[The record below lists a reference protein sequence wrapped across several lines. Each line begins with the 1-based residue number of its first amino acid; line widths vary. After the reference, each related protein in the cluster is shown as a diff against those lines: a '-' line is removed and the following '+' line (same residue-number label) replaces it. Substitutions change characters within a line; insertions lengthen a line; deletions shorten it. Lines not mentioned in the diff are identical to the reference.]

1 MQEVFFMHEYP
12 IEGVQDGTLRA
23 EKDGLYW
30 KIDASC
36 TRDWDHPIRLLAET
50 DGVRVSLGVPQP
62 EGEKLRLQCR
72 LSARS
77 CPLSD
82 STRVRTD
89 QQPEQTLLPFEPE
102 KPFDHISDFSVLQV
116 VEQDGKPY
124 WTQLQQPDTAE
135 DDG

>member
-1 MQEVFFMHEYP
+1 MN
-12 IEGVQDGTLRA
+12 
-23 EKDGLYW
+23 
-30 KIDASC
+30 
-36 TRDWDHPIRLLAET
+36 
-50 DGVRVSLGVPQP
+50 LGVPQP

-82 STRVRTD
+82 NTRVRTD
-89 QQPEQTLLPFEPE
+89 QQPKQTLLPFEPE

-124 WTQLQQPDTAE
+124 WTQPQQPDTAE

>member
-12 IEGVQDGTLRA
+12 IEGVQNGTLRA

-82 STRVRTD
+82 GTRVRTD

-124 WTQLQQPDTAE
+124 WTRPQQPDTAE

>member
-50 DGVRVSLGVPQP
+50 DGVRVNLGVPQP
-62 EGEKLRLQCR
+62 EGEKPAAVPALRPQLPLVRQHPR
-72 LSARS
+72 PHRSAAGADAAA
-77 CPLSD
+77 L
-82 STRVRTD
+82 
-89 QQPEQTLLPFEPE
+89 
-102 KPFDHISDFSVLQV
+102 
-116 VEQDGKPY
+116 
-124 WTQLQQPDTAE
+124 
-135 DDG
+135 

>member
-12 IEGVQDGTLRA
+12 IEGVQNGTLRA

-50 DGVRVSLGVPQP
+50 DGVRVNLGVPAARK
-62 EGEKLRLQCR
+62 G
-72 LSARS
+72 RS
-77 CPLSD
+77 CGCSAGSPPAAAP
-82 STRVRTD
+82 VRRHPRPHRSAAGAD
-89 QQPEQTLLPFEPE
+89 AAAFEPE

-124 WTQLQQPDTAE
+124 WTQPQQPDTAE

>member
-1 MQEVFFMHEYP
+1 MLSYSIDGVR
-12 IEGVQDGTLRA
+12 EGSLKP

-30 KIDASC
+30 NVSASC
-36 TRDWDHPIRLLAET
+36 SRDWEYPIRLIAET
-50 DGVRVSLGVPQP
+50 DGMQVVLGVPLP
-62 EGEKLRLQCR
+62 EQDGLHLQCR

-82 STRVRTD
+82 GTRVRTD

-124 WTQLQQPDTAE
+124 WTQPQQPDTAE

>member
-1 MQEVFFMHEYP
+1 MHEYP

-124 WTQLQQPDTAE
+124 WTQP
-135 DDG
+135 

>member
-1 MQEVFFMHEYP
+1 MC
-12 IEGVQDGTLRA
+12 IRD
-23 EKDGLYW
+23 
-30 KIDASC
+30 
-36 TRDWDHPIRLLAET
+36 RDWDHPIRLLAET

-124 WTQLQQPDTAE
+124 WTQPQRPDTAE

>member
-82 STRVRTD
+82 STRVCTD

-124 WTQLQQPDTAE
+124 WAQPQQPDTAE